1 MISLNLGK
9 CACTNRRNS
18 GSYLRARLIWGEKI
32 PSRDVGMRSKAI
44 PGCACIYRPSVV
56 TVGKLFKK
64 INFLN
69 KKRRDF
75 ISIFSNKKKINTNVS
90 IIFLIKYIFH
100 DITGSHCKLGHL
112 NKTDYRLIR
121 YLNGIL
127 IRQKCWNRR
136 TGAYKLL

>member
-1 MISLNLGK
+1 
-9 CACTNRRNS
+9 
-18 GSYLRARLIWGEKI
+18 
-32 PSRDVGMRSKAI
+32 MRSKAI
-44 PGCACIYRPSVV
+44 PGCACTYRPSVV
-56 TVGKLFKK
+56 TVGKLFKKIKK

-75 ISIFSNKKKINTNVS
+75 ISIFSNKKKINTKRELFS

-127 IRQKCWNRR
+127 IRQKSWNRR
-136 TGAYKLL
+136 TGALGFTNRVN